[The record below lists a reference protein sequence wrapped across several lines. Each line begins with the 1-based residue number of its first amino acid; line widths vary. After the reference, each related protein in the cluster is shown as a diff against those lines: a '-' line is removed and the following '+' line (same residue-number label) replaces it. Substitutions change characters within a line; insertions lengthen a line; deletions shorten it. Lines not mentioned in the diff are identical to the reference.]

1 MLQFHGIRI
10 LKPVCLS
17 HGLNPGLGNAGNP
30 SFPATFTA
38 GPTQAARMANH
49 TRFTPGDWSAS
60 NIDHY
65 NSADASRNDSE
76 RVRNEAVRLIRE
88 REDKTVTTQ
97 RDADRRIGERLGDEV
112 MWLKEEQKEM

>member
-1 MLQFHGIRI
+1 M
-10 LKPVCLS
+10 
-17 HGLNPGLGNAGNP
+17 
-30 SFPATFTA
+30 
-38 GPTQAARMANH
+38 
-49 TRFTPGDWSAS
+49 AS

-65 NSADASRNDSE
+65 SSADASRNESE

-112 MWLKEEQKEM
+112 CYQS